1 MYGKAQEY
9 GITEV
14 ILFIYISAVWG
25 QHPVLLISH
34 IPAPLHQ
41 LLSNHCGE
49 SVGGRQHLL
58 NLRHCVPFWEPSLT
72 FGSPKALT
80 AVTSSFID
88 MAGDIPFHST
98 HLTCPCHTRVTYL
111 SLPPDLRKERREIT
125 LLSLYHFN
133 VVAQFL
139 AHNRT
144 ITNLGPVSECLEQ
157 E

>member
-49 SVGGRQHLL
+49 SGGGG
-58 NLRHCVPFWEPSLT
+58 
-72 FGSPKALT
+72 GS
-80 AVTSSFID
+80 I
-88 MAGDIPFHST
+88 
-98 HLTCPCHTRVTYL
+98 C
-111 SLPPDLRKERREIT
+111 
-125 LLSLYHFN
+125 
-133 VVAQFL
+133 
-139 AHNRT
+139 
-144 ITNLGPVSECLEQ
+144 
-157 E
+157 